1 MPKVVPEYKE
11 KAKRRIIEAGAR
23 VFTERGYY
31 GTSMDNVAD
40 VMGVSKG
47 AIYQYFK
54 SKQQL
59 FFEVIEFILQAQK
72 DEVISIIL
80 SDSPMRIASEEFFET
95 RISRALESR
104 SFGLDLFFEAARNEA
119 LRSRM
124 TEIYD
129 RSYYELVSQVE
140 RMKKQ
145 GIIKSDADVSVVWRG
160 LVALRDGLIS
170 SIFFG
175 ADASVAKRTWEKV
188 ATILLKEI
196 LTRNI
201 QKNRQV
207 SS

>member
-31 GTSMDNVAD
+31 GTSMENVAE
-40 VMGVSKG
+40 VLGVSKG

-59 FFEVIEFILQAQK
+59 FFEVIELILQAQK
-72 DEVISIIL
+72 DEVMSIIL

-95 RISRALESR
+95 RINRALESR
-104 SFGLDLFFEAARNEA
+104 SFGFDLFFEAARNEE
-119 LRSRM
+119 LRIRM

-129 RSYYELVSQVE
+129 KSYVELISQVE

-145 GIIKSDADVSVVWRG
+145 GVIKRGADVSVLWRG

-170 SIFFG
+170 SVFFG
-175 ADASVAKRTWEKV
+175 ADVSDAKKTWEKV
-188 ATILLKEI
+188 STILLEEI
-196 LTRNI
+196 LTRSI
-201 QKNRQV
+201 D
-207 SS
+207 